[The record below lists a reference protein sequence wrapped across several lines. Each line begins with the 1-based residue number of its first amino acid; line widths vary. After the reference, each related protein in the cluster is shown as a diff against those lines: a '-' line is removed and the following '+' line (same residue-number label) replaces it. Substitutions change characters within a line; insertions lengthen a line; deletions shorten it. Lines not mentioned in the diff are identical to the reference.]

1 MRTLY
6 IKRLWI
12 CRCISENHGWNHCF
26 AFNRVWLPVCVFF
39 TSALSY
45 AASLGKLPYQQLCY
59 SPRCSLLVADSMS
72 RRDSSWDEAS
82 LLIPSPA
89 FLLSFLHTPSVHQ
102 LSVCVP
108 ASLALTGWLES
119 HSGTVAP
126 RPKQDLMSIDTLF
139 SLFPLPHGDHL
150 WYVWSYIRLPIT
162 GDVDW
167 VSAQWDFCI
176 RFKHLYNLHHF
187 FLVKHYLNK
196 TWQTLWQQPWCWKQR
211 RSCFVCKYCNLH
223 LCYAYSSACF
233 IYLILCFSA
242 FPRILSDKLNVNSCG
257 AETWCL
263 DANQI

>member
-12 CRCISENHGWNHCF
+12 CRCISENRGWNRCF
-26 AFNRVWLPVCVFF
+26 AFNCVWLPVCVFS

-45 AASLGKLPYQQLCY
+45 AASLGKLPYQQICY
-59 SPRCSLLVADSMS
+59 SPQCLLLAADSMS

-82 LLIPSPA
+82 SLIPSPI

-126 RPKQDLMSIDTLF
+126 RPKQGLMSKDTLF

-150 WYVWSYIRLPIT
+150 WYVWSYLCLPIT

-167 VSAQWDFCI
+167 VSVQWDFCI

-187 FLVKHYLNK
+187 FFLVKHAWDFLLAP
-196 TWQTLWQQPWCWKQR
+196 QTLSQQPWCWKQC
-211 RSCFVCKYCNLH
+211 RSCFVCKYCNSH

-233 IYLILCFSA
+233 LLCVFLR
-242 FPRILSDKLNVNSCG
+242 FPEFCQTS
-257 AETWCL
+257 
-263 DANQI
+263 

>member
-12 CRCISENHGWNHCF
+12 CRCISENRGWNRCF
-26 AFNRVWLPVCVFF
+26 AFNCVWLPVCVFS

-45 AASLGKLPYQQLCY
+45 AASLGKLPYQQICY
-59 SPRCSLLVADSMS
+59 SPQCLLLAADSMS
-72 RRDSSWDEAS
+72 RCDSSWDEAS
-82 LLIPSPA
+82 SLIPSPI

-126 RPKQDLMSIDTLF
+126 RPKQGLMSKDTLF

-150 WYVWSYIRLPIT
+150 WYVWSYLCLPIT

-167 VSAQWDFCI
+167 VSVQWDFCI

-187 FLVKHYLNK
+187 FSGK
-196 TWQTLWQQPWCWKQR
+196 TCLRLPLIWITLGASDTLATTLMLKAMQELFCVQ
-211 RSCFVCKYCNLH
+211 
-223 LCYAYSSACF
+223 
-233 IYLILCFSA
+233 IL
-242 FPRILSDKLNVNSCG
+242 
-257 AETWCL
+257 
-263 DANQI
+263 